1 MINDLKNL
9 EINLCFDDI
18 KDIPKTVFKQLV
30 KQKVKT
36 KALQFLNTL
45 QEGHSKSKEFK
56 YPELQ
61 LQSYLR
67 PGNSLT
73 IKEKAFIFSARSR
86 MMEVHSN
93 FKKGKSD
100 LMCRKCKLNEETQR
114 HLLICPKLS
123 DNSVTNT
130 CQPT

>member
-1 MINDLKNL
+1 MNDLKNL
-9 EINLCFDDI
+9 EINLSFDDI
-18 KDIPKTVFKQLV
+18 VFKQLV

-45 QEGHSKSKEFK
+45 QEGHSKSKELK

-73 IKEKAFIFSARSR
+73 IKEKAFIF
-86 MMEVHSN
+86 
-93 FKKGKSD
+93 F
-100 LMCRKCKLNEETQR
+100 CKVKNDGSSQ
-114 HLLICPKLS
+114 
-123 DNSVTNT
+123 
-130 CQPT
+130 